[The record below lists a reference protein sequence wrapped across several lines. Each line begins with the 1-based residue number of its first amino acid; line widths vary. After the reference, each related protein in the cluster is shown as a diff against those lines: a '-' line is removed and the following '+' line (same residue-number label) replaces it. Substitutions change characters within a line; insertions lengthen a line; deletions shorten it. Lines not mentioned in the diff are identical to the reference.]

1 MSIVAPVTAAAP
13 PPRSRRASGAARVRW
28 LARFLAGL
36 VVAAWS
42 LLLIAWLTLH
52 WGILPRIEQWRPL
65 IEQRATSALGIPV
78 RIGNISVRSSGWI
91 PSLELKGVVLQD
103 SRSRPALELPRVV
116 AALSPRSLLALE
128 LRFEQLLIDG
138 AHLEIRRDER
148 GRLFVAGLDFS
159 GPGSDD
165 TTAAN
170 WFFKQPEFVIR
181 GGSLQWTDEQRAAP
195 PLALTDME
203 LVVRNSLRRHE
214 IRIDATPPAAWG
226 ERFSA
231 SATFTQP
238 LLSDS
243 GDWRRWSGT
252 VYASL
257 PRADVSELR
266 RHVTLPFDLSQ
277 GDGALRGWLDVKDGE
292 PLGLTLDMALR
303 EVTLRLAKDV
313 EPIALQQIEGRFA
326 AQRSSEGLTIAAQQ
340 FGFVT
345 GDGIRWPRS
354 DMRLAWQQVEG
365 KPSTGGDFSAQRL
378 DLGLMAQVAS
388 RVPLGDALRKL
399 LAELNPQGIVSD
411 LAVHWDGALDA
422 PDKYQVKGQL
432 SGLSL
437 ASKAAAEPNTAGRPG
452 LRNATIALNASEKG
466 GDAKLA
472 ISAGALLF
480 PGVLD
485 APLALDQFSTQLQWR
500 IEPGPTP
507 AAGPKVTVQVKDTKF
522 ANADLQGEMSG
533 SWSTGAGAGLA
544 RGGRYPG
551 QIEIN
556 GKVTR
561 GVATRVANYLPLG
574 IPLETR
580 QYVERAVRS
589 GSVSNMTLRVKGDLW
604 DFPFHHAR
612 TPKEGEFRV
621 AAKVD
626 DVTLAYVPST
636 PATPKEPAFV
646 SSWPV
651 FTKVSGELIF
661 DRAAM
666 EIRNARAQ
674 VFGVELNR
682 VQGGIRNLAD
692 RSVLAMEGTGRG
704 PLADMLRFV
713 NVSPVGAW
721 TQKALAQATGSG
733 NAELKLALNIPLFDV
748 DASSV
753 KGSIAFAGN
762 DIRLTP
768 DTPLLAGAKGRVD
781 FTQKDFHLAPTTAR
795 VLGGEASFD
804 GGTQPDGSM
813 RFNGQGT
820 ASAEGLRRASELGLL
835 SRVAGSLNGQ
845 AAYRVALSFL
855 RGQSEIN
862 LTSNLVGMT
871 VDLPPPLRKASAEA
885 PLALRYQT
893 QLLPDASPG
902 PAARD
907 TLRFELGTVV
917 QAQYL
922 RDISG
927 DTPRVLRGGIG
938 VMELAPTP
946 TVGVAANITLPSV
959 NTDAWDALSTRLF
972 GPTGGTSAGAGTAA
986 AAADTSVHGGG
997 YAPTTVALKAQDL
1010 VMGSRRLT
1018 KVVAGVSQDESGQ
1031 WRANVDADQLN
1042 GYVEYRPARGVGG
1055 RGPGG
1060 TSAGRV
1066 YARLSRLSIPK
1077 SATEGVE
1084 TLLDQQPS
1092 TVPALDIVVDDLELR
1107 GKHLGRVEVEA
1118 VNRTSGEGQREWRLA
1133 RLAIT
1138 TPEARFSGS
1147 GSWSASSGAAAA
1159 NARRRSVLNFKLD
1172 LSDSG
1177 ALLDRLGMA
1186 RAIKGGKGSLSGQ
1199 VAWFGSPLALD
1210 YPSLAG
1216 QVNVAIE
1223 SGQFLKAQPGAA
1235 RLLSVLSLQSLPRRL
1250 VLDFRDVFQEGFAF
1264 DNITGDMKINQGVA
1278 HTNNLRMRGV
1288 QAAVLMEGS
1297 ADIERETQDLR
1308 VIVVPEINAA
1318 TASLA
1323 YAAINPAIGLG
1334 TFLAQVLLRK
1344 PLVEAGTR
1352 EFRVTGAW
1360 ADPKVERV
1368 NRKTGEP
1375 IPDPDAPVAAASAPR

>member
-13 PPRSRRASGAARVRW
+13 PPRSPRASIAARLRW

-52 WGILPRIEQWRPL
+52 WGILPRIEQWRPQ
-65 IEQRATSALGIPV
+65 IEQRASSALGIPV

-103 SRSRPALELPRVV
+103 GRSRPALELPRVV

-170 WFFKQPEFVIR
+170 WFFSQPEFVIR
-181 GGSLQWTDEQRAAP
+181 GGSLQWTDEQRGAP
-195 PLALTDME
+195 PLALTDVQ
-203 LVVRNSLRRHE
+203 LVVRNGLRRHE
-214 IRIDATPPAAWG
+214 MRIDATPPPDWG
-226 ERFSA
+226 DRFSA
-231 SATFTQP
+231 SASFTQP
-238 LLSDS
+238 LLTDS
-243 GDWRRWSGT
+243 GDWRRWSG
-252 VYASL
+252 VVHASL

-277 GDGALRGWLDVKDGE
+277 GDGALRAWMDVKNGE
-292 PLGLTLDMALR
+292 PQGITMDLALR
-303 EVTLRLAKDV
+303 EVTLRLAREV
-313 EPIALQQIEGRFA
+313 EPIALQQIEGRFT
-326 AQRSSEGLTIAAQQ
+326 AQRNTEGLTIAAQQ

-354 DMRLAWQQVEG
+354 DMRLAWRQVEG
-365 KPSTGGDFSAQRL
+365 QPSTGGDFSAQRL
-378 DLGLMAQVAS
+378 DLGLMAQVAT
-388 RVPLGDALRKL
+388 RVPLGEAVRKL

-411 LAVHWDGALDA
+411 LTLHWDGALDA

-437 ASKAAAEPNTAGRPG
+437 ASKPAAEPNTAGRPG

-472 ISAGALLF
+472 ISAGALEF

-485 APLALDQFSTQLQWR
+485 KPMVLDQLNAQLQWR
-500 IEPGPTP
+500 IER
-507 AAGPKVTVQVKDTKF
+507 AAVATALPKVTLQVKDAKF
-522 ANADLQGEMSG
+522 TNPDLQAEING
-533 SWSTGAGAGLA
+533 SWATGPGEGLA
-544 RGGRYPG
+544 RGGRFPG
-551 QIEIN
+551 QIELN

-561 GVATRVANYLPLG
+561 GVATRVAHYLPLG
-574 IPLETR
+574 IPASTR
-580 QYVERAVRS
+580 QYVEHAVRG
-589 GSVSNMTLRVKGDLW
+589 GSVNNMTMRVKGDLW
-604 DFPFHHAR
+604 DFPFYQAR
-612 TPKEGEFRV
+612 SPKDGEFRV
-621 AAKVD
+621 AAKLE

-636 PATPKEPAFV
+636 PASAKEAAFV
-646 SSWPV
+646 STWPA
-651 FTKVSGELIF
+651 FSKLSGELIF

-666 EIRNARAQ
+666 EIRNAQAQ
-674 VFGVELNR
+674 VFGVELSR
-682 VQGGIRNLAD
+682 VQGGIRNLAE
-692 RSVLAMEGTGRG
+692 RSTLTMEGIARG

-713 NVSPVGAW
+713 NVSPVGEW
-721 TQKALAQATGSG
+721 THKALAQATGSG
-733 NAELKLALNIPLFDV
+733 NTELKLALNIPLFDAN
-748 DASSV
+748 ASTV
-753 KGSIAFAGN
+753 KGSVAFAGN
-762 DIRLTP
+762 DIRIAP
-768 DTPLLAGAKGRVD
+768 DTPLLGATRGRVD
-781 FTQKDFHLAPTTAR
+781 FTQKGFGIVNASAR
-795 VLGGEASFD
+795 VLGGEATFD
-804 GGTQPDGSM
+804 GGSQPDGAL
-813 RFNGQGT
+813 RFQGQGT
-820 ASAEGLRRASELGLL
+820 ATAEGLRRAGELGLL

-845 AAYRVALSFL
+845 AAYRVGLNFL
-855 RGQSEIN
+855 RGASEIN
-862 LTSNLVGMT
+862 VTSNLVGMT
-871 VDLPPPLRKASAEA
+871 ADLPAPLRKASAET

-893 QLLPDASPG
+893 QLQPDASPG
-902 PAARD
+902 PASRD
-907 TLRFELGTVV
+907 TLRFELGTLV
-917 QAQYL
+917 QALYV

-927 DTPRVLRGGIG
+927 DAASVLRGGIG

-946 TVGVAANITLPSV
+946 AVGVTANISLPSV
-959 NTDAWDALSTRLF
+959 NTDAWEALSAKL
-972 GPTGGTSAGAGTAA
+972 GAPSGTPAA
-986 AAADTSVHGGG
+986 VATAAADTSSGG
-997 YAPTTVALKAQDL
+997 YAPTTLALRAQE
-1010 VMGSRRLT
+1010 VIAGARRLT
-1018 KVVAGVSQDESGQ
+1018 KVVAGISQEQGL

-1042 GYVEYRPARGVGG
+1042 GYVEYRPARNIGG

-1077 SATEGVE
+1077 SDSDGVE

-1118 VNRTSGEGQREWRLA
+1118 VNRLSGEGRDAMREWRLS

-1138 TPEARFSGS
+1138 TPEAHFTGS
-1147 GSWSASSGAAAA
+1147 GTWSAAGSTPAAP

-1177 ALLDRLGMA
+1177 ALLERLGMA
-1186 RAIKGGKGSLSGQ
+1186 RAIKGGRGNLSGQ
-1199 VAWFGSPLALD
+1199 VAWLGSPLALD
-1210 YPSLAG
+1210 YPSLTG

-1223 SGQFLKAQPGAA
+1223 AGQFLKAQPGAA

-1264 DNITGDMKINQGVA
+1264 DNITGDVKINQGVA
-1278 HTNNLRMRGV
+1278 QTNNLRMRGV
-1288 QAAVLMEGS
+1288 QAVVLMEGS
-1297 ADIERETQDLR
+1297 ADIERETQNLR

-1344 PLVEAGTR
+1344 PLVQAGTR
-1352 EFRVTGAW
+1352 EFRVTGPW
-1360 ADPKVERV
+1360 ADPKVDKV
-1368 NRKTGEP
+1368 DRKLG
-1375 IPDPDAPVAAASAPR
+1375 DPVPEIDAPVAAASAPR